1 MSTKRAVVLAAV
13 WALLMAAVATQARA
27 EDRYAL
33 IVSGAAGGPAYDEQ
47 YGRWLDELSR
57 TLTGPLGF
65 PPAAVTVLRDGA
77 PDGAGTSTAANVRQ
91 ALDDLARRATRDDLV
106 FLMLIGHGTFD
117 GVDAKFNLVGP
128 DLEARDWAA
137 LLAPV
142 RARLVVVNAASAGF
156 PFLERLAGPRRIVIS
171 ATDTAAQRYDTVFPE
186 FFIRALTDESA
197 DLDKNGRVSIWEAF
211 GAATSAVRRF
221 YQSQGRLSTER
232 GLLDDTGDGVGHEAD
247 GTGPDGLAAS
257 TWYLDAPAAD
267 ARPTDREL
275 VRLLQRKR
283 ALEVA
288 LAELRIRK
296 AFLAQADYEAEFERL
311 MIELARVS
319 RDIREKR
326 GS

>member
-1 MSTKRAVVLAAV
+1 
-13 WALLMAAVATQARA
+13 
-27 EDRYAL
+27 
-33 IVSGAAGGPAYDEQ
+33 
-47 YGRWLDELSR
+47 
-57 TLTGPLGF
+57 
-65 PPAAVTVLRDGA
+65 
-77 PDGAGTSTAANVRQ
+77 
-91 ALDDLARRATRDDLV
+91 
-106 FLMLIGHGTFD
+106 
-117 GVDAKFNLVGP
+117 
-128 DLEARDWAA
+128 
-137 LLAPV
+137 
-142 RARLVVVNAASAGF
+142 
-156 PFLERLAGPRRIVIS
+156 
-171 ATDTAAQRYDTVFPE
+171 
-186 FFIRALTDESA
+186 
-197 DLDKNGRVSIWEAF
+197 VSIWAAF

-311 MIELARVS
+311 MIELAKTN
-319 RDIREKR
+319 RDIKR
-326 GS
+326 RQKT